1 MFQSRIH
8 TAWQGSKQRQDSPPA
23 VRRDQDIATNCAIC
37 EIFPDSVRINSARQ
51 GAKGLQS
58 DEEGPPEFGEPI
70 LATSNCASK
79 LAQSKRFAWHADEGE
94 AARASVWSAGACSRL
109 RLVGSQAKVVDKTGA
124 RRYSA
129 RVFPI
134 GKPESRLRAAR
145 FSGGEK
151 LHRYASKFPELAR
164 ILCRQELFTVSKKLR
179 VRAQL
184 SAVWRCFVSRW
195 RVHLRPGA
203 LNPRPFALP

>member
-23 VRRDQDIATNCAIC
+23 VRRDQDITTNCAIC

-58 DEEGPPEFGEPI
+58 KRDLRNSANLSSPHPTAPASWRSPNASRGTRTRAKQRAPAYGVRE
-70 LATSNCASK
+70 LAPA
-79 LAQSKRFAWHADEGE
+79 FA
-94 AARASVWSAGACSRL
+94 
-109 RLVGSQAKVVDKTGA
+109 GSQAKVVDKTGA
-124 RRYSA
+124 RRYDA

-151 LHRYASKFPELAR
+151 LHRDASKFPELAR

-184 SAVWRCFVSRW
+184 SAVWRCFVSPW